1 MKKRMFFGFAF
12 FVMLA
17 MMVAWKFAAA
27 ELADLQKDADT
38 SMDKKNTELVSVQK
52 QVPLFV

>member
-27 ELADLQKDADT
+27 ELADLQRDADNT
-38 SMDKKNTELVSVQK
+38 IKKKNTELVSVQTHT
-52 QVPLFV
+52 PLFI

>member
-12 FVMLA
+12 FIMLS

-27 ELADLQKDADT
+27 ELADLQNDDNSPGDNQKI
-38 SMDKKNTELVSVQK
+38 ELVALQN
-52 QVPLFV
+52 QEPLLD